1 MNRKQLGQ
9 VGLKWDPF
17 VAEIPNEALYVSP
30 KIEAFNWRC
39 ENALVREGGFARIK
53 GESGAGKSSALRL
66 LEDRLHRVADVTVAK
81 LERPTSNVADLYRE
95 LGDLFQV
102 PLKPHNRWQGF
113 KALRERW
120 QTHIESTTVR
130 PVLLID
136 EAQEL
141 LPPVLTEL
149 RFLSSTRLD
158 SRIILTV
165 VLCADGRLDKKLDHP
180 DLVPL
185 AGRIRARLNMER
197 ATPDELMTHLKHLLV
212 SSGNAKLMTP
222 ELMTAVCELSMGNL
236 RAMMT
241 LCGELLAL
249 AVQTDR
255 GQLDEKLLL
264 ELDPTARQIRAQ
276 ARRPRA
282 VAGVQ

>member
-1 MNRKQLGQ
+1 M
-9 VGLKWDPF
+9 
-17 VAEIPNEALYVSP
+17 
-30 KIEAFNWRC
+30 
-39 ENALVREGGFARIK
+39 
-53 GESGAGKSSALRL
+53 GKSTALRL
-66 LEDRLHRVADVTVAK
+66 LEDRLQRAADVTVAK
-81 LERPTSNVADLYRE
+81 LERPTSGVADLYRE
-95 LGDLFQV
+95 LGDLFGV

-120 QTHIESTTVR
+120 QSHIESTTVR

-141 LPPVLTEL
+141 FPVVLNEL

-165 VLCADGRLDKKLDHP
+165 VLSADSRLDKKLEHP

-185 AGRIRARLNMER
+185 ARRIRARLKLER
-197 ATPDELMTHLKHLLV
+197 ATPDELLAHLKHLLV
-212 SSGNAKLMTP
+212 AAGNAKLMTP

-236 RAMMT
+236 GSMT
-241 LCGELLAL
+241 QLCSELLAL
-249 AVQTDR
+249 AVQNER

-264 ELDPTARQIRAQ
+264 DLDPAARQVRTQ

-282 VAGVQ
+282 AAGGQ

>member
-1 MNRKQLGQ
+1 MNRKQLAQ

-17 VAEIPNEALYVSP
+17 ATEIPNEALYVSP
-30 KIEAFNWRC
+30 KVESFNWRF
-39 ENALVREGGFARIK
+39 ENTLVREGGFGRIK
-53 GESGAGKSSALRL
+53 GESGTGKSSALRL
-66 LEDRLHRVADVTVAK
+66 LEDRLQRVADVTVAK
-81 LERPTSNVADLYRE
+81 LERPTSGVADLYRE
-95 LGDLFQV
+95 LGDLFGV

-120 QTHIESTTVR
+120 QSHIESTTVR

-141 LPPVLTEL
+141 FPVVLNEL

-165 VLCADGRLDKKLDHP
+165 VLCADGRLDKKLEHS

-185 AGRIRARLNMER
+185 AGRIRARLSLER
-197 ATPDELMTHLKHLLV
+197 ATPDELLAYLKHLLAGA
-212 SSGNAKLMTP
+212 GNAKLMTP

-236 RAMMT
+236 RAMTQM
-241 LCGELLAL
+241 CSELLAL
-249 AVQTDR
+249 AVQNDR

-264 ELDPTARQIRAQ
+264 DLDPAARQVRTQ

-282 VAGVQ
+282 IAGGQ

>member
-1 MNRKQLGQ
+1 MNRKHLAQM
-9 VGLKWDPF
+9 GLKFDPF
-17 VAEIPNEALYVSP
+17 MTEIPNEALHVSQR
-30 KIEAFNWRC
+30 IESFAWRF
-39 ENALVREGGFARIK
+39 ENSLVREGGFARIK

-66 LEDRLHRVADVTVAK
+66 LEDRLQRVADVTVAK
-81 LERPTSNVADLYRE
+81 LERPTSGVADLYRE
-95 LGDLFQV
+95 LGELFGV
-102 PLKPHNRWQGF
+102 PLKPHNRWHGF

-120 QTHIESTTVR
+120 LGHIESTTVR
-130 PVLLID
+130 PVLLVD

-141 LPPVLTEL
+141 HPMVLSEL

-165 VLCADGRLDKKLDHP
+165 VLCADERLDRKLELP

-185 AGRIRARLNMER
+185 AGRIRARLHMER

-212 SSGNAKLMTP
+212 IAGNAKLMTP
-222 ELMTAVCELSMGNL
+222 ELMVAVCELSMGNL
-236 RAMMT
+236 RAMT
-241 LCGELLAL
+241 QLCGELLAL

-264 ELDPTARQIRAQ
+264 ELNPTAQVARAQ

-282 VAGVQ
+282 VAGKS